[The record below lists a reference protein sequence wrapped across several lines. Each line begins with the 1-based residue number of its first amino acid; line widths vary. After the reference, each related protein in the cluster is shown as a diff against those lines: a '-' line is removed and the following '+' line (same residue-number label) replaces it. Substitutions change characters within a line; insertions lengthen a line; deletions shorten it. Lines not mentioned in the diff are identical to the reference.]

1 MNTSNWAEAGRD
13 CSMMNNKS
21 LMITALFVFTVI
33 GAYSIYKPFLLSL
46 TVAMLLTMATYNL
59 TKKMIK
65 FFKSRKIS
73 AGIATLLLM
82 LIIFA
87 PIVYMATTG
96 VGYISQLSVEKINHV
111 TAVFKTFGEEIP
123 IIKDWIATALSDEKI
138 AGYIRYA
145 TSYVTTAG
153 SVGLGFVKNMVLVLV
168 FYFLINYYG
177 ERFFELVRALMP
189 ISKIKSAKMIHEV
202 SSTMEVVFY
211 SIIVT
216 AIFEGVLFG
225 VMVSYF
231 GYDGLLFGMIYGF
244 ASLIPI
250 VGGAVVWIPVSLYAW
265 TTINANT
272 AIFIASYSVVVIS
285 IIADT
290 FIKPVIIKVIKEDL
304 LKSNIEVNELVIFF
318 SILAGMSTYGFWGM
332 ILGPAIT
339 SFLIAITKIYI
350 DYNIKEQAAAK

>member
-1 MNTSNWAEAGRD
+1 MIS
-13 CSMMNNKS
+13 NKS
-21 LMITALFVFTVI
+21 LMITALFVLSVV
-33 GAYSIYKPFLLSL
+33 GAYSIYKPFLLPII
-46 TVAMLLTMATYNL
+46 VAMLLTMATYNL

-65 FFKSRKIS
+65 YFKSRKIS
-73 AGIATLLLM
+73 AAIATVLLT

-87 PIVYMATTG
+87 PIVYIATIG
-96 VGYISQLSVEKINHV
+96 VATVANIDIATIQEV
-111 TAVFKTFGEEIP
+111 TAVIKTFAEEVP
-123 IIKDWIATALSDEKI
+123 YMKEWVETGLSDEKI
-138 AGYIRYA
+138 AGYIHDS

-153 SVGLGFVKNMVLVLV
+153 SVGLGFIKNMLLVLV
-168 FYFLINYYG
+168 FYFIINYYG
-177 ERFFELVRALMP
+177 ERFFELIRALMP
-189 ISKIKSAKMIHEV
+189 VNKMKSAKMIHEV

-225 VMVSYF
+225 VMVSQF
-231 GYDGLLFGMIYGF
+231 GFDGLLFGVIYGF

-250 VGGAVVWIPVSLYAW
+250 IGGAVVWIPVALYSW
-265 TTINANT
+265 TKIDVNT
-272 AIFIASYSVVVIS
+272 AIVIASYSVVVIS

-290 FIKPVIIKVIKEDL
+290 FVKPVIIKVIKEDL
-304 LKSNIEVNELVIFF
+304 LKSTIEINEIVIFF

-350 DYNIKEQAAAK
+350 DYNYKEQAIGRN

>member
-1 MNTSNWAEAGRD
+1 
-13 CSMMNNKS
+13 
-21 LMITALFVFTVI
+21 MITALFVFTVM

-46 TVAMLLTMATYNL
+46 TVAILLAMATYNL
-59 TKKMIK
+59 TKKLIK
-65 FFKSRKIS
+65 LFKSRKIS
-73 AGIATLLLM
+73 AGISTLLLM

-96 VGYISQLSVEKINHV
+96 VSYMAQLNVEKIKHV
-111 TAVFKTFGEEIP
+111 TVVLKTFGEEIP
-123 IIKDWIATALSDEKI
+123 FVKEWITTALSDEKI
-138 AGYIRYA
+138 AEYVQYA
-145 TSYVTTAG
+145 TSYLTTVG
-153 SVGLGFVKNMVLVLV
+153 SMGLGFVKNMILVLI

-189 ISKIKSAKMIHEV
+189 ISKMRSAKMIHEV

-211 SIIVT
+211 SIIIT
-216 AIFEGVLFG
+216 AIFEGFLFG

-231 GYDGLLFGMIYGF
+231 GFNSLLFGLIYGF

-250 VGGAVVWIPVSLYAW
+250 IGGAVVWVPVSLYAW
-265 TTINANT
+265 TTIDANA
-272 AIFIASYSVVVIS
+272 AVFIASYSVVVIS

-290 FIKPVIIKVIKEDL
+290 FIKPVIIKIIKEDL
-304 LKSNIEVNELVIFF
+304 LKGNLEVNEIVIFF

-350 DYNIKEQAAAK
+350 DYNAHEQLSAP